1 MTGGGRV
8 AGGSVSGGLVRGGLV
23 AGGLVAG
30 GAAVVGVGAAVVVVV
45 AGAAVVV
52 GAAGPAVVGD
62 EGEVVEGGADD
73 ADRSMTSP
81 STFVG
86 LSLLHAPSALSAI
99 AKAPALRIMRRLPLT
114 VSLSVVSCRPFEVQ
128 FTASRALWQ

>member
-30 GAAVVGVGAAVVVVV
+30 GAAVVGTGAAVVVV

-62 EGEVVEGGADD
+62 EGETVEGGADD

-86 LSLLHAPSALSAI
+86 LVSSLHAPSAPSAI
-99 AKAPALRIMRRLPLT
+99 AKAPALRIMRRLLLT
-114 VSLSVVSCRPFEVQ
+114 VSLSVVTCRPFEVQ

>member
-30 GAAVVGVGAAVVVVV
+30 GAAVVGTGAAVVVVT
-45 AGAAVVV
+45 GAAVVV

-62 EGEVVEGGADD
+62 AAEVVGGADD

-99 AKAPALRIMRRLPLT
+99 AKAPALRIMRRLLLT